1 MTVRRKRR
9 RTRNPLTRLQ
19 ARNTRAYYRMKSL
32 GNPSEAHKNVVDAF
46 RDGHAAKEKD
56 EDALDSYEGDFGE
69 ALTDAAAEKIWKK
82 SGEDAA
88 IISEVIGRGY
98 QEEDEPLSSPEGLWL
113 ALGGKEGGLEEEE
126 TSSVFDTS
134 SEEEEEEE
142 EEFED
147 WGFDLSEDLPP
158 KKEKKKEKKK
168 KVERTPEKKKT
179 VAEKGFSVAEGKR
192 TGLTPFQWTP
202 YDEWRLKKF
211 NLRSPRIKEELGRYF
226 FFLQLD
232 QRTKP
237 IPSVADWT
245 AAVNKGVALL
255 PPKWNQTYKRGKK
268 SPSENP
274 FGNNFFVYLRGLD
287 YFDLPTQLYI
297 PSRYPMVR
305 KEGRKNVQWWSP
317 SMEFISRLET
327 GASALT
333 NFTWPMKEVSGV
345 GKLVGLKFGT
355 EALVGAPIVT
365 MGKGEEAK
373 RWGEPKKN
381 QVDPWTT
388 SWYQMLYN
396 YIPNTLRRKTRTGK
410 FGAYG
415 ILVFAEE
422 GGKPVLKQ
430 YIPPTVLN
438 FAKLGEVPW
447 AQQSAL
453 SNPRRRRRVNSR
465 PKRVIKIVRKVKR
478 R

>member
-1 MTVRRKRR
+1 M
-9 RTRNPLTRLQ
+9 
-19 ARNTRAYYRMKSL
+19 
-32 GNPSEAHKNVVDAF
+32 
-46 RDGHAAKEKD
+46 
-56 EDALDSYEGDFGE
+56 
-69 ALTDAAAEKIWKK
+69 
-82 SGEDAA
+82 
-88 IISEVIGRGY
+88 
-98 QEEDEPLSSPEGLWL
+98 GLPP
-113 ALGGKEGGLEEEE
+113 EE
-126 TSSVFDTS
+126 TAQ
-134 SEEEEEEE
+134 SE
-142 EEFED
+142 
-147 WGFDLSEDLPP
+147 
-158 KKEKKKEKKK
+158 EKKKKKK
-168 KVERTPEKKKT
+168 KVEREPEKREKG
-179 VAEKGFSVAEGKR
+179 AEKGFSVAEGKR
-192 TGLTPFQWTP
+192 AGLTPFQWTP

-237 IPSVADWT
+237 IPTVPDWT
-245 AAVNKGVALL
+245 TAVNEGAALL
-255 PPKWNQTYKRGKK
+255 PPEWNKTYKRGKK
-268 SPSENP
+268 EKSDNP
-274 FGNNFFVYLRGLD
+274 FGNNFFVYVRGLN

-305 KEGRKNVQWWSP
+305 KVGRKNVQWWSP
-317 SMEFISRLET
+317 SMEFISRLER

-355 EALVGAPIVT
+355 EALANTAIVK

-373 RWGEPKKN
+373 RWGRPQRDK
-381 QVDPWTT
+381 VDPWTT

-422 GGKPVLKQ
+422 EGKPVLKQ
-430 YIPPTVLN
+430 YISPTVLN
-438 FAKLGEVPW
+438 FAKIGEVPW
-447 AQQSAL
+447 SQPSRI
-453 SNPRRRRRVNSR
+453 SNPRRRRRVNTR